1 MHWLCGFKL
10 EPAVSE
16 VVRISRE
23 IIAYPPFAL
32 LLPLSGLRRVTS
44 SCPTWQSCLLAR
56 AREEDIPDIFQ

>member
-16 VVRISRE
+16 VVRISR
-23 IIAYPPFAL
+23 
-32 LLPLSGLRRVTS
+32 RVTS
-44 SCPTWQSCLLAR
+44 SCPTWQSCLLDR